1 MSLISKFRQ
10 YIYLEKSL
18 SSKTVDAYLSDI
30 QQFITFLL
38 QENQSKESTEQL
50 LLSVDTTTLQKY
62 LAHLYLSGKQARSQ
76 ARELSALRSFYRFL
90 MYEKLISEDPTQYIE
105 SPKIGQKLP
114 EVLSVLEIEEM
125 INHIDLSKPEGERNK
140 AIVEI
145 MYGCGLRV
153 SEAIN
158 LKISQLHF
166 EENYIKIIGKG
177 NKERLI
183 PIGENAKKAI
193 TLYLEGSR
201 KKLKIEKEMSN
212 ILFLNRRGK
221 QLTREMVFLII
232 KQIANESG
240 ITKKVS
246 PHTLRHSFAT
256 HLIEGGADL
265 RAVQEML
272 GHESITT
279 TEIYTHLDQDYL
291 RSTIALHHPRF
302 N

>member
-38 QENQSKESTEQL
+38 QENQSKKSTEQL